1 MASSLALK
9 GPRGHWLLG
18 VLPQLRTDMLGFFEQ
33 CVRDHGDAAYFRVAN
48 RRSMLL
54 SHPDDIER
62 VLVTENRRFIKN
74 YALTFLRPLLGNGL
88 VLNEGES
95 WLRQRRLIQPAF
107 SRSRVE
113 SYAPTMVECTQRML
127 DEWSDG
133 ETRDIVPAMMRLTM
147 EIAGKTL
154 LGIELGDRFNEIA
167 RCLDATMHDFLS
179 RFAAALPLPYWVPTL
194 RNLRL
199 RATVSR
205 LDRILQELIDE
216 RRASGAS
223 GGDFLSLLLQ
233 AKDEEDGRGISD
245 RQIRDEV
252 MTMFLAG
259 HETTAVSLTWTWLL
273 LGQHPE
279 IQERVSAEAR
289 SVLSGGQPF
298 TTDVSKLVLCE
309 QVIRES
315 MRLYPPAYV
324 IGRRPLEDIT
334 IGGHFIPAGTNVLMS
349 QWIVQRDPRWYD
361 EPLRFHPDRWAD
373 GLASRLPKY
382 AYFPFGGGPRV
393 CIGNTFAMFEAS
405 LVLGLIAQ
413 RFKLE
418 LINPAPIRIQ
428 PAVTLRPAEPIQMRI
443 KGR

>member
-62 VLVTENRRFIKN
+62 VLVTENRQFIKN

-107 SRSRVE
+107 SRPRVE
-113 SYAPTMVECTQRML
+113 SYAATMVECTQRML

-233 AKDEEDGRGISD
+233 AKDEEDG
-245 RQIRDEV
+245 
-252 MTMFLAG
+252 
-259 HETTAVSLTWTWLL
+259 
-273 LGQHPE
+273 
-279 IQERVSAEAR
+279 
-289 SVLSGGQPF
+289 
-298 TTDVSKLVLCE
+298 
-309 QVIRES
+309 
-315 MRLYPPAYV
+315 
-324 IGRRPLEDIT
+324 
-334 IGGHFIPAGTNVLMS
+334 
-349 QWIVQRDPRWYD
+349 
-361 EPLRFHPDRWAD
+361 
-373 GLASRLPKY
+373 
-382 AYFPFGGGPRV
+382 
-393 CIGNTFAMFEAS
+393 
-405 LVLGLIAQ
+405 
-413 RFKLE
+413 
-418 LINPAPIRIQ
+418 
-428 PAVTLRPAEPIQMRI
+428 
-443 KGR
+443 